1 MTILT
6 DIANYINTNTSL
18 TLGEDLF
25 IGTLP
30 ANVENCVGIFQSG
43 GIEPTTYLDII
54 KPTIQVLVRNTNYET
69 AQQLAYEIYDSLH
82 QLYNQ
87 TMGNTEIYTVFA
99 LQEPTD
105 IGEDETGR
113 AVFTGNYVLE
123 IKN

>member
-1 MTILT
+1 MTLLT
-6 DIANYINTNTSL
+6 DIANYIDAQTTL
-18 TLGEDLF
+18 TKGTDLF

-30 ANVENCVGIFQSG
+30 ANIDNCVGIFQSG

-54 KPTIQVLVRNTNYET
+54 KPTLQVLVRNTNYET
-69 AQQLAYEIYDSLH
+69 AQTTSYTIYNLLH
-82 QLYNQ
+82 QIYCPAVG
-87 TMGNTEIYTVFA
+87 TTEIYTVFA

-113 AVFTGNYVLE
+113 AVFTCNYVFE

>member
-1 MTILT
+1 MTLLT
-6 DIANYINTNTSL
+6 DVANYINSNTSL
-18 TLGEDLF
+18 TLGTDLF

-30 ANVENCVGIFQSG
+30 ANVESCVGIFQSG
-43 GIEPTTYLDII
+43 GVEPTTYLDII
-54 KPTIQVLVRNTNYET
+54 KPTIQVIVRNTNYET
-69 AQQLAYEIYDSLH
+69 AQQLSYEIYDNLH

-87 TMGNTEIYTVFA
+87 TMGSTEIYTIFA

>member
-1 MTILT
+1 MTLLT
-6 DIANYINTNTSL
+6 DITTYIDSNTSL
-18 TLGEDLF
+18 TAGTNLF

-30 ANVENCVGIFQSG
+30 ANVDNCVGIFQSG
-43 GIEPTTYLDII
+43 GVEPTTYLDVI
-54 KPTIQVLVRNTNYET
+54 KPTIQVIVRNTNYET
-69 AQQLAYEIYDSLH
+69 AQQLSYQIYDLLH
-82 QLYNQ
+82 QLYKI
-87 TMGNTEIYTVFA
+87 TMGSTEIYTVFA

>member
-1 MTILT
+1 MTLLT
-6 DIANYINTNTSL
+6 DITNYIDTNTTL
-18 TLGEDLF
+18 TAGTTLF

-30 ANVENCVGIFQSG
+30 ANVDNCVGIFQTG

-54 KPTIQVLVRNTNYET
+54 KPTIQVLIRNTNYET
-69 AQQLAYEIYDSLH
+69 AQQLAYQIYDLLH
-82 QLYNQ
+82 QLYRV
-87 TMGNTEIYTVFA
+87 TMGATEIYTVFA

-113 AVFTGNYVLE
+113 AVFTCNYVLE

>member
-1 MTILT
+1 MTLLT
-6 DIANYINTNTSL
+6 DITTYIDSNTSL
-18 TLGEDLF
+18 TAGTNLF

-30 ANVENCVGIFQSG
+30 ANVDNCVGIFQSG
-43 GIEPTTYLDII
+43 GVEPTTYLDVI
-54 KPTIQVLVRNTNYET
+54 KPTIQVIVRNTNYET
-69 AQQLAYEIYDSLH
+69 AQQLSYQIYDLLH
-82 QLYNQ
+82 QLYKI

-123 IKN
+123 VKN

>member
-123 IKN
+123 VKN

>member
-1 MTILT
+1 MTLLT
-6 DIANYINTNTSL
+6 DITTYIDSNTSL
-18 TLGEDLF
+18 TAGTNLF

-30 ANVENCVGIFQSG
+30 ANVDNCVGIFQSG
-43 GIEPTTYLDII
+43 GVEPTTYLDVI

-69 AQQLAYEIYDSLH
+69 AQQLAYQIYDLLH
-82 QLYNQ
+82 QLYKI
-87 TMGNTEIYTVFA
+87 TMGSTEIYTVFA

-113 AVFTGNYVLE
+113 AVFTGNYVFE

>member
-1 MTILT
+1 MTLLT
-6 DIANYINTNTSL
+6 DIANYINTNTNL
-18 TLGEDLF
+18 TLGTDLF

-30 ANVENCVGIFQSG
+30 AQIENCVGIFQTG

-69 AQQLAYEIYDSLH
+69 AQQLSYQIYDLLH
-82 QLYNQ
+82 QLYKI
-87 TMGNTEIYTVFA
+87 TMGTTEIYTVFS

-113 AVFTGNYVLE
+113 AIFTCNYVLE
-123 IKN
+123 VKN

>member
-1 MTILT
+1 MTLLT
-6 DIANYINTNTSL
+6 DITTYIDSNTSL
-18 TLGEDLF
+18 TAGTNLF

-30 ANVENCVGIFQSG
+30 ANVDNCVGIFQSG
-43 GIEPTTYLDII
+43 GVEPTTYLDVI

-69 AQQLAYEIYDSLH
+69 AQQLAYQIYDLLH
-82 QLYNQ
+82 QLYKI
-87 TMGNTEIYTVFA
+87 TMGSTEIYTVFA

>member
-1 MTILT
+1 MTLLT
-6 DIANYINTNTSL
+6 DITTYIDSNTSL
-18 TLGEDLF
+18 TAGTNLF

-30 ANVENCVGIFQSG
+30 ANVDNCVGIFQSG
-43 GIEPTTYLDII
+43 GVEPTTYLDVI

-69 AQQLAYEIYDSLH
+69 AQQLSYQIYDLLH
-82 QLYNQ
+82 QLYKI

-113 AVFTGNYVLE
+113 AVFTGNYVFE

>member
-1 MTILT
+1 MTLLT
-6 DIANYINTNTSL
+6 DIANYINSNTSL
-18 TLGEDLF
+18 TLGTDLF

-30 ANVENCVGIFQSG
+30 ANVESCVGIFQSG
-43 GIEPTTYLDII
+43 GVEPTTYLDVI
-54 KPTIQVLVRNTNYET
+54 KPTIQIIVRNTNYET
-69 AQQLAYEIYDSLH
+69 AQQLSYEIYDSLH

-87 TMGNTEIYTVFA
+87 TMGSTEIYTIFA

-113 AVFTGNYVLE
+113 AVFTGNYVFE

>member
-1 MTILT
+1 MTLLT
-6 DIANYINTNTSL
+6 DIANYINSNTSL
-18 TLGEDLF
+18 TLGKDLF

-43 GIEPTTYLDII
+43 GVEPTTYLDII
-54 KPTIQVLVRNTNYET
+54 KPTIQVIVRNKNYET
-69 AQQLAYEIYDSLH
+69 AQQLSYEIYDSLH
-82 QLYNQ
+82 QLYAQ
-87 TMGNTEIYTVFA
+87 TMGGTHIYTVFA

-123 IKN
+123 VKN

>member
-1 MTILT
+1 MTLLT
-6 DIANYINTNTSL
+6 DITTYIDSNTTL
-18 TLGEDLF
+18 TAGTNLF

-30 ANVENCVGIFQSG
+30 ANVDNCVGIFQSG
-43 GIEPTTYLDII
+43 GVEPTTYLDVI

-69 AQQLAYEIYDSLH
+69 AQQLSYQIYDLLH
-82 QLYNQ
+82 QLYKI

-113 AVFTGNYVLE
+113 AVFTGNYVFE

>member
-1 MTILT
+1 MTLLT
-6 DIANYINTNTSL
+6 DIANYINTNTSF
-18 TLGEDLF
+18 TLGTDLF

-30 ANVENCVGIFQSG
+30 ANIDNCVGIFQSG
-43 GIEPTTYLDII
+43 GVEPTTYLDVI

-87 TMGNTEIYTVFA
+87 TMGSTEIYTVFA

-123 IKN
+123 VKN

>member
-1 MTILT
+1 MTLLT
-6 DIANYINTNTSL
+6 DIANYINSNTSL
-18 TLGEDLF
+18 TLGTDLF

-30 ANVENCVGIFQSG
+30 ANVDNCVGIFQSG
-43 GIEPTTYLDII
+43 GVEPTTYLDII

-69 AQQLAYEIYDSLH
+69 AQQLSYEIYDSLH
-82 QLYNQ
+82 QLYAQ
-87 TMGNTEIYTVFA
+87 TMGGTEIYTVFA

>member
-18 TLGEDLF
+18 TLGTDLF

-30 ANVENCVGIFQSG
+30 ANVDNCVGIFQSG

-54 KPTIQVLVRNTNYET
+54 KPTIQVIVRNSNYET
-69 AQQLAYEIYDSLH
+69 AQQLSYEVYDALH
-82 QLYNQ
+82 RLYAQ
-87 TMGNTEIYTVFA
+87 AMGTTDIYTVFA

-123 IKN
+123 VKN